1 MQPPAI
7 SIDHLTVRY
16 GPTTALD
23 DARLDVAD
31 GEVHALLGENGA
43 GKSTIVKV
51 LSGLVRPNTGSV
63 LIFGRSL
70 VRFEP
75 RFANQLGVRTAFQEI
90 SLVKDLTVAQNFLLM
105 EEPLNALGMVRGRA
119 RDDIVHARLE
129 ALGITSIDP
138 RTEVRRLDLPS
149 RQKIEIA
156 RAISGNPRIL
166 LLDEPT
172 ASLSKRDVQW
182 LGDVIE
188 RLKRS
193 GTTVVLISHR
203 MHEVRA
209 FCSALTIFRNG
220 RTVGAYAMNNVAD
233 AEIIELMIGRSLGAA
248 FPVKPVRPDTKAAAA
263 ASVLSCRNLAVAV
276 GGDISFSLRAGEVLG
291 LAGLDG
297 MGQRELFLAL
307 FGVVKPV
314 AGEIRIGG
322 QGVQLRSP
330 GDAIRRGVGMLPEDR
345 KTEALFLDLGGC
357 ENVSLPS
364 LQRFLRGGLV
374 RGRYERRAVARV
386 LDVVKVVRR
395 ALWSPVRNFSGGNQ
409 QKIAVAKWLMT
420 DSRVLLLYD
429 PTRGIDVGT
438 KTEIYYLIRRY
449 ADAGGAVMFYSTE
462 IPELV
467 NLCDQVIVI
476 YRGRIV
482 ETLAAGALSEA
493 AIMSAAVGRQRTG
506 EAAEQQALA
515 YS

>member
-1 MQPPAI
+1 MQATALSI
-7 SIDHLTVRY
+7 SRLTVRY

-23 DARLDVAD
+23 AAD
-31 GEVHALLGENGA
+31 LQIGAGEVHALLGENGA

-51 LSGLVRPNTGSV
+51 LSGLVRPNEGTVS
-63 LIFGRSL
+63 IFGQP
-70 VRFEP
+70 VD
-75 RFANQLGVRTAFQEI
+75 RFAPRRANALGVRTAFQEI
-90 SLVKDLTVAQNFLLM
+90 SLVKDLTVAQNFKLM
-105 EEPLNALGMVRGRA
+105 EEPLNPLGMVRRRA
-119 RDDIVHARLE
+119 RDEMVRAQLE

-149 RQKIEIA
+149 RQKVEIA
-156 RAISGNPRIL
+156 RAIGGDPRVL

-172 ASLSKRDVQW
+172 ASLSSRDVQW

-203 MHEVRA
+203 MQEVRA

-220 RTVGAYAMNNVAD
+220 RTVGAYAMNDVAD

-248 FPVKPVRPDTKAAAA
+248 FPAKPARADKEVATPAP
-263 ASVLSCRNLAVAV
+263 VLSCRNLATTAGADV
-276 GGDISFSLRAGEVLG
+276 SLSLRPGEVLG

-297 MGQRELFLAL
+297 MGQRDLFLAL
-307 FGVVKPV
+307 FGVIQPL

-322 QGVQLRSP
+322 QEVQLRSP
-330 GDAIRRGVGMLPEDR
+330 AHAIKCGIGMLPEER
-345 KTEALFLDLGGC
+345 KTEALFLDLDGC

-364 LQRFLRGGLV
+364 LRRFSRGGLI
-374 RGRYERRAVARV
+374 REGYERKTVSRV
-386 LDVVKVVRR
+386 LDVVKVVKR

-409 QKIAVAKWLMT
+409 QKIAVAKWLLT
-420 DSRVLLLYD
+420 NSRVLLLYD

-438 KTEIYYLIRRY
+438 KTEIYHLIRRY
-449 ADAGGAVMFYSTE
+449 TEAGGAALLYSTE

-467 NLCDQVIVI
+467 NLCDRVMVI
-476 YRGRIV
+476 YRNRIV
-482 ETLAAGALSEA
+482 DTLAADALSES
-493 AIMSAAVGRQRTG
+493 AIMSAAVGRSRASG
-506 EAAEQQALA
+506 ALEPSLA
-515 YS
+515 HS